1 MSKAPPK
8 KRPRL
13 EVLGT
18 EEQIASVCKSAEA
31 LGCAVNHY
39 LLARHEASLG
49 KETFEEILKRISKD
63 SHNRRS
69 AAKGKPGHGRAGGL
83 ARAARA
89 KPLH

>member
-1 MSKAPPK
+1 MSKALPK

-18 EEQIASVCKSAEA
+18 EEQIESVRTSAKA

-39 LLARHEASLG
+39 LLACHEARLG
-49 KETFEEILKRISKD
+49 LSTFGDALERLGNE
-63 SHNRRS
+63 SHGRRS

>member
-1 MSKAPPK
+1 MSKALPK

-18 EEQIASVCKSAEA
+18 EEQIASVCASAKT
-31 LGCAVNHY
+31 LRVAVSHY
-39 LLARHEASLG
+39 LLARHEASFGLA
-49 KETFEEILKRISKD
+49 TFEEILKRISKE
-63 SHNRRS
+63 SHGRRS